1 MSQNNIIY
9 TTITPT
15 LGGLIIVLNTLQY
28 YCIRRIQRMES
39 GRAGGG
45 RLASHHNLAYIK
57 SLCAS
62 DILAGVTMVVL
73 KSMTPFMK
81 TSLKGDKSFLMMKIW
96 LQKSTLKGDRS
107 FWFQLNI

>member
-1 MSQNNIIY
+1 MSLDDFLY
-9 TTITPT
+9 TTITPI

-28 YCIRRIQRMES
+28 YCIRRIQRMET

-45 RLASHHNLAYIK
+45 GQASHHNLAYIK

-81 TSLKGDKSFLMMKIW
+81 T
-96 LQKSTLKGDRS
+96 TLKGDRR
-107 FWFQLNI
+107 FLVTRKLAF